1 MTGRSLAAHQVE
13 RNGLSRNF
21 FSGRFISGNLWEIS
35 KGAKFQGAIFPC
47 DGHNLTDTF
56 PVELSYIRS
65 SITNLLSGSIRM
77 RLGMVKIGFSSLPMP
92 SGEKILTDDPVPH
105 FDRSDNSVSSSV
117 LERAKLGD
125 QDAFRKITQLYAG
138 LVYYWIR
145 QVELSPEHAED
156 VSQQV
161 FMAVS
166 QNLKTFQR
174 TKPADSFRAWIRV
187 ITRSK
192 IADHRRKNTGVERAI
207 GGEESLNEVPDE
219 VKDGEDEDDD
229 RDKAILYQKAVQF
242 IKGEF
247 SDKDCKAFL
256 MLVVDGIPAK
266 DVADNLGMS
275 VNEVYIAKSR
285 ILKRLRVEFAD
296 LIDDETN

>member
-1 MTGRSLAAHQVE
+1 
-13 RNGLSRNF
+13 
-21 FSGRFISGNLWEIS
+21 
-35 KGAKFQGAIFPC
+35 
-47 DGHNLTDTF
+47 
-56 PVELSYIRS
+56 
-65 SITNLLSGSIRM
+65 
-77 RLGMVKIGFSSLPMP
+77 MVKIGFSSLPMP

-105 FDRSDNSVSSSV
+105 SDRSDNSVSSSV

-145 QVELSPEHAED
+145 NEGLSPEHAED

-207 GGEESLNEVPDE
+207 GGDESLNEVPDE

-247 SDKDCKAFL
+247 SDKYCKAFL

-266 DVADNLGMS
+266 DVADNLGMT
-275 VNEVYIAKSR
+275 VTTVYTAKSR

>member
-1 MTGRSLAAHQVE
+1 MQLRMITIG
-13 RNGLSRNF
+13 SRF
-21 FSGRFISGNLWEIS
+21 
-35 KGAKFQGAIFPC
+35 
-47 DGHNLTDTF
+47 
-56 PVELSYIRS
+56 
-65 SITNLLSGSIRM
+65 
-77 RLGMVKIGFSSLPMP
+77 LPK
-92 SGEKILTDDPVPH
+92 SRGEKILTDDPVPH
-105 FDRSDNSVSSSV
+105 PDRSDNSVSSSV

-145 QVELSPEHAED
+145 DVELSPEHAED

-207 GGEESLNEVPDE
+207 GGDKSLNEVPDE

-242 IKGEF
+242 IKVEF
-247 SDKDCKAFL
+247 SEKYCKAFL

>member
-1 MTGRSLAAHQVE
+1 MGDPK
-13 RNGLSRNF
+13 GCPFSRCH
-21 FSGRFISGNLWEIS
+21 
-35 KGAKFQGAIFPC
+35 FPLRW
-47 DGHNLTDTF
+47 NLTDAF
-56 PVELSYIRS
+56 LIELASIRS
-65 SITNLLSGSIRM
+65 LTTNLLSESIRM
-77 RLGMVKIGFSSLPMP
+77 RLRMVTIGSCSLPK
-92 SGEKILTDDPVPH
+92 SRGEKILTDGPVPH

-125 QDAFRKITQLYAG
+125 QDAFRKITQLHAG
-138 LVYYWIR
+138 LVYHWIR
-145 QVELSPEHAED
+145 RYLSPEHAED

-174 TKPADSFRAWIRV
+174 TKPADSFRAWIRI

-192 IADHRRKNTGVERAI
+192 IADHRRKNAGVEI
-207 GGEESLNEVPDE
+207 PFGGDESLNEVAAE
-219 VKDGEDEDDD
+219 VNDGEEEDDD

-256 MLVVDGIPAK
+256 MLVVDGIAAK
-266 DVADNLGMS
+266 DVSQNLGMS

>member
-1 MTGRSLAAHQVE
+1 
-13 RNGLSRNF
+13 
-21 FSGRFISGNLWEIS
+21 
-35 KGAKFQGAIFPC
+35 
-47 DGHNLTDTF
+47 
-56 PVELSYIRS
+56 
-65 SITNLLSGSIRM
+65 
-77 RLGMVKIGFSSLPMP
+77 MVKIGFSSLPMP
-92 SGEKILTDDPVPH
+92 RGDKIVTDGTVPH
-105 FDRSDNSVSSSV
+105 SDRSDNSVSSSV

-145 QVELSPEHAED
+145 DVELSPEHAED

-161 FMAVS
+161 FMAVI

-174 TKPADSFRAWIRV
+174 TKPADSFRAWIRI

-192 IADHRRKNTGVERAI
+192 IADHFRKNTGVEIAL
-207 GGEESLNEVPDE
+207 GGDKSLNEVAAENDE
-219 VKDGEDEDDD
+219 EDD

-247 SDKDCKAFL
+247 SDKYCKAFL
-256 MLVVDGIPAK
+256 MLVVDGIAAK
-266 DVADNLGMS
+266 DVADNLGMT
-275 VNEVYIAKSR
+275 VTTVYTAKSR

-296 LIDDETN
+296 LIDDETK